1 MFVKE
6 MKLLIKYG
14 IELDISGLECKVG
27 YKGDALLKFS
37 SSEQDTIQKIEAFC
51 SKADIEY
58 KISYNQAKA
67 TTDIYKH
74 SFQHSSGGA
83 NMLLKW
89 ALVFLA
95 AIFGFGGVASTATT
109 IAKVLFV
116 ILLVLFIISL
126 FF

>member
-1 MFVKE
+1 
-6 MKLLIKYG
+6 
-14 IELDISGLECKVG
+14 
-27 YKGDALLKFS
+27 
-37 SSEQDTIQKIEAFC
+37 
-51 SKADIEY
+51 
-58 KISYNQAKA
+58 
-67 TTDIYKH
+67 
-74 SFQHSSGGA
+74 
-83 NMLLKW
+83 MLLKW